1 MIDTAGLQQLGGGRL
16 PDYLTTDEAADI
28 SGYHVNYIRKLVR
41 AGKVK
46 ADKKGVWLIY
56 RADLMRYL
64 EEMKALGSEKFNWH
78 RLHEGA

>member
-1 MIDTAGLQQLGGGRL
+1 M
-16 PDYLTTDEAADI
+16 PDYITTEEAARL

-56 RADLMRYL
+56 REDFERYL
-64 EEMKALGSEKFNWH
+64 EEMKALGSEKFN
-78 RLHEGA
+78 RFRDQ